1 MTARVFSW
9 DYRQQPDMA
18 AIAAAV
24 TGMSG
29 GRVFMREVETGT
41 DSYAWAV
48 SDAALTGE
56 QAYRLYLG
64 DDEEP
69 EPEPDWRFEWELVA
83 REGDEGVLK
92 HKSTGGRYR
101 IIPEEDL

>member
-9 DYRQQPDMA
+9 DYRQQPGMA
-18 AIAAAV
+18 SIAAAV
-24 TGMSG
+24 AELSG

-48 SDAALTGE
+48 SGAELTAE

-64 DDEEP
+64 EDEEC
-69 EPEPDWRFEWELVA
+69 E
-83 REGDEGVLK
+83 
-92 HKSTGGRYR
+92 
-101 IIPEEDL
+101 